1 MNFQEKINQDL
12 KEAMKAKDEK
22 ALRGI
27 RAIKAAILLANT
39 DGSGQELTEERSI
52 AILQKL
58 VKQRRESLDIYTKQ
72 QREDLAAIE
81 RDEITIIER
90 YLPAQLDEAELRRI
104 IQEIITSTGA
114 VDAKDMG
121 KVMGAAT
128 KQLAGQADG
137 KVVSAIVRELLSG
150 GKS

>member
-72 QREDLAAIE
+72 KREDLAAIE

-90 YLPAQLDEAELRRI
+90 YLPAQLDEDELRRI
-104 IQEIITSTGA
+104 IQEIITATGA

>member
-104 IQEIITSTGA
+104 IQEIITATGA

-121 KVMGAAT
+121 KVM
-128 KQLAGQADG
+128 
-137 KVVSAIVRELLSG
+137 KVVMPKVAGRAPNDAISAAVKELLTQ
-150 GKS
+150 

>member
-1 MNFQEKINQDL
+1 M
-12 KEAMKAKDEK
+12 
-22 ALRGI
+22 
-27 RAIKAAILLANT
+27 
-39 DGSGQELTEERSI
+39 
-52 AILQKL
+52 QKL

-104 IQEIITSTGA
+104 IQEIITATGA

>member
-104 IQEIITSTGA
+104 IQEIITATGA

>member
-104 IQEIITSTGA
+104 IQEIITATGA

-128 KQLAGQADG
+128 KQLAGQADC

>member
-1 MNFQEKINQDL
+1 
-12 KEAMKAKDEK
+12 MKAKDEK

-104 IQEIITSTGA
+104 IQEIITATGA

-128 KQLAGQADG
+128 KQLAGQADV